1 MSIQTRHVYD
11 PMYPDSDGEPMA
23 ENQEQYDWITRL
35 CGHLTVLF
43 VKDGLGVVAADNFI
57 YPVQGQPTIVQ
68 APDVYV
74 ALGRPTDPPRLS
86 YRVWEEGGVFPQ
98 VIFEVLSPSNT
109 PAIMQRRRTF
119 YETYGALE
127 YYEIDPET
135 RTVLAMIREGDRWV
149 EVPEIEGFV
158 SPLLGIQ
165 FVWDESG
172 HLGVIGQDGVLFQT
186 YPELRFQ
193 YEETVEELEETQE
206 RLQQAE
212 SRIRAEGTARRREE
226 LRAER
231 EAERADAERAKA
243 EREAERAKTASAQA
257 ESERLAKEKL
267 AAKLRE
273 LGVDPDQL

>member
-1 MSIQTRHVYD
+1 MAINTKYTYD
-11 PMYPDSDGEPMA
+11 PLYPDSDGKPMA
-23 ENQEQYDWITRL
+23 DNQEQFDWITRL

-43 VKDGLGVVAADNFI
+43 TKDGQGVVAADNFI
-57 YPVQGQPTIVQ
+57 YPVQGQNHIVQ

-74 ALGRPTDPPRLS
+74 ALGRPTEPPRRS

-109 PAIMQRRRTF
+109 PGEMQRKRTF

-127 YYEIDPET
+127 YYELDPET
-135 RTVLAMIREGDRWV
+135 RTVLAMVREGDHWV
-149 EVPEIEGFV
+149 EVPEIEGFI

-165 FVWDESG
+165 FVWNE
-172 HLGVIGQDGVLFQT
+172 LGELSVVSSDGEVFQT
-186 YPELRFQ
+186 YPELHA
-193 YEETVEELEETQE
+193 ELEETMGQLDDAQQ

-212 SRIRAEGTARRREE
+212 SKIRAESTARRREE

-231 EAERADAERAKA
+231 EAERAEREAERA
-243 EREAERAKTASAQA
+243 EREAERAAAALAQVEA
-257 ESERLAKEKL
+257 QRSAKEKL

-273 LGVDPDQL
+273 LGLDPDTI